1 MMKMKLKGYR
11 SGLSRMNLM
20 KLLIVAMALLSQGC
34 VDEGHIPEYR
44 NANREMILGNFE
56 RALDKAAN
64 NLGEVMKSGG
74 AGVQSDKMTTP
85 ESKIRRQQIQSIL
98 EPVIHQS
105 AELLKTYGISE
116 DFLEK
121 ELGDPDDPRLVL
133 IGVWIARAERAGL
146 KAQHTY
152 QAQLADFA
160 FFFQEITQT
169 EDKPEWMECML
180 VAVGVDAIIEFA
192 KGNVTEAIAKKAIRK
207 IASRTLGWVGVAL
220 ALYEYGNCMEW
231 Y

>member
-11 SGLSRMNLM
+11 SGLSKMKLM
-20 KLLIVAMALLSQGC
+20 KILIAVTALLSQGC
-34 VDEGHIPEYR
+34 VDEGQVPEYR
-44 NANREMILGNFE
+44 NANRELILGNFE
-56 RALDKAAN
+56 RALDKATI
-64 NLGEVMKSGG
+64 NLGEIMKSGG
-74 AGVQSDKMTTP
+74 SGLQSDRMIRL
-85 ESKIRRQQIQSIL
+85 ESKKSRQQIQSIL

-105 AELLKTYGISE
+105 VELLKTYGVS
-116 DFLEK
+116 DAFLEK
-121 ELGDPDDPRLVL
+121 ELGNANDPRLVL
-133 IGVWIARAERAGL
+133 IGALIAQAERAGV
-146 KAQHTY
+146 KAHHTY

-169 EDKPEWMECML
+169 EDKPDWMECML

>member
-11 SGLSRMNLM
+11 SGLSKMNLM

-34 VDEGHIPEYR
+34 VDEGQIPEYR
-44 NANREMILGNFE
+44 KANREMILGDFE

-116 DFLEK
+116 AFLEK

-133 IGVWIARAERAGL
+133 IGVWIARAERTGL

-169 EDKPEWMECML
+169 EDKPDWMECML